1 MKIADVI
8 KKALDKKGYKNL
20 KDASKALGISP
31 ELLRV
36 TLNKGHVPKDRTLTM
51 IANKLNIDK
60 SLLVLSAHQEK
71 VPDEVK
77 GYFLL
82 PSQSKSSKSKR
93 RFPLSEEQTSYLE
106 KILSIDEI
114 MMLRKF
120 RQVTDEARLQI
131 SGYVDFMYATK
142 RRDRS

>member
-77 GYFLL
+77 GFFLL

-106 KILSIDEI
+106 KILTIDEI

>member
-77 GYFLL
+77 GFFLL

-142 RRDRS
+142 RRDRG

>member
-77 GYFLL
+77 GFFLL

-142 RRDRS
+142 RRERG

>member
-77 GYFLL
+77 GFFLL

>member
-77 GYFLL
+77 GFFLL

-93 RFPLSEEQTSYLE
+93 KFPLSEEQTAYLE

-142 RRDRS
+142 RRDRG

>member
-8 KKALDKKGYKNL
+8 KKALEKKGYKNL

-142 RRDRS
+142 RRDRG

>member
-36 TLNKGHVPKDRTLTM
+36 TLNKGHVPKDRTLTL

-77 GYFLL
+77 GFFLL

-142 RRDRS
+142 RRDRG

>member
-36 TLNKGHVPKDRTLTM
+36 TLNKGHIPKDRTLTM
-51 IANKLNIDK
+51 MANKLNIDK

-77 GYFLL
+77 GFFLL
-82 PSQSKSSKSKR
+82 PSQAKTTKSKR
-93 RFPLSEEQTSYLE
+93 RFPLSEEQTAYLE

-114 MMLRKF
+114 MMLRKY
-120 RQVTDEARLQI
+120 RQVTDEARVQI
-131 SGYVDFMYATK
+131 TGYIDFMYATK